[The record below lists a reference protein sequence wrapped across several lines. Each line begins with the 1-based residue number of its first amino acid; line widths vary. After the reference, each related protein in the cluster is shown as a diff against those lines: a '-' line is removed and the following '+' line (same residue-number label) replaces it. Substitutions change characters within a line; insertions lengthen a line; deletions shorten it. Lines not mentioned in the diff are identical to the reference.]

1 MRAIAAGTIAAAA
14 LLGLAGAAQAKEPS
28 VDIKDAVA
36 RVTVVPS
43 DRADVEVVIKNA
55 NPKLPL
61 KVTRRGDRIVVDGD
75 LRWNKIRNCRGSFER
90 AEVEVRD
97 VGKVTWADMPE
108 VIIYTPRNVDIGA
121 GGAVWGYIG
130 RAESVD
136 LAAAGCGDWQ
146 VGNVTGKLD
155 ISQAGS
161 GDVYAGSAGM
171 VDISVAG
178 SGDTRIKAIAGGA
191 DISIAGSGDVELASI
206 SGPMDVS
213 IAGSGDVRVLAG
225 STPSLDVSI
234 AGSGNIRFAG
244 EAGNVDATIMGSGDI
259 QVFKVSGTVD
269 KTVMGSGSVTVG
281 PFEARRN

>member
-43 DRADVEVVIKNA
+43 DRADVQVVIKKENA
-55 NPKLPL
+55 RLPI
-61 KVTRRGDRIVVDGD
+61 KVTRRGDRIVVSGG
-75 LRWNKIRNCRGSFER
+75 LRWNKIKNCRGTFEN

-97 VGKVTWADMPE
+97 VGRIGWADMPE

-130 RAESVD
+130 RADSVD
-136 LAAAGCGDWQ
+136 LSSAGCGDWQ
-146 VGNVTGKLD
+146 VGNVSGKLD

-161 GDVYAGSAGM
+161 GDVFAGTAG
-171 VDISVAG
+171 VIDISVAG
-178 SGDTRIKAIAGGA
+178 SGDTRVKAVAGGA

-206 SGPMDVS
+206 SGTMDVS

-225 STPSLDVSI
+225 NASSLDVSI
-234 AGSGNIRFAG
+234 AGSGDIRFAG
-244 EAGNVDATIMGSGDI
+244 EAGSVDATIMGSGDI
-259 QVFKVSGTVD
+259 RVYKVSGTVD
-269 KTVMGSGSVTVG
+269 KTVMGSGAVTVG
-281 PFEARRN
+281 QFDMKDR